1 MRGHGKITVFQSSKI
16 NFANQ
21 NMKSPLKDKPLR
33 NPGESIDNQL
43 NDLLSDEILP
53 YIMISCFMI
62 MLSMMEWHHWYFKA
76 TPSPWIYSLFALIAV
91 IYSAVKIFRA
101 LKKAKAL
108 KQGRDGEKAVGQ
120 YLENLRENG
129 AKVFH
134 DIPGENFNLDHV
146 VICKSGLYVIETKTY
161 SKPDK
166 GEAKIIFNGD
176 AIFLNGKIKT
186 DKPII
191 QVRAASKWLNDLIQE
206 TTGLKLTVKPVI
218 VFPGWFI
225 EPTSESKT
233 SDVWVL
239 NPKALPTFI
248 GNSKDQLS
256 IEQVR
261 MVSGHLSRYVRSFE
275 EKKST

>member
-1 MRGHGKITVFQSSKI
+1 MVKQKY
-16 NFANQ
+16 
-21 NMKSPLKDKPLR
+21 KSPLKDKPLR
-33 NPGESIDNQL
+33 NPGQSVDQ
-43 NDLLSDEILP
+43 EILNLKLNGLLD
-53 YIMISCFMI
+53 CFLYSSLTI
-62 MLSMMEWHHWYFKA
+62 FWAAIEWMHWYEKSPPNPTLA
-76 TPSPWIYSLFALIAV
+76 TSIALLV
-91 IYSAVKIFRA
+91 VTYSAVRIYLIKKKIKS
-101 LKKAKAL
+101 LKL
-108 KQGRDGEKAVGQ
+108 GLDGEKAVGQ
-120 YLENLRENG
+120 YLEHLRENG

-134 DIPGENFNLDHV
+134 DIPGDNFNLDHV
-146 VICKSGLYVIETKTY
+146 VICKSGLYAVETKTY

-166 GEAKIIFNGD
+166 GEAKIIFDGD

-191 QVRAASKWLNDLIQE
+191 QVRAASKWLNDLILE
-206 TTGLKLTVKPVI
+206 TTGLKLNVKPVI

-248 GNSKDQLS
+248 GNSKEQLS

-261 MVSGHLSRYVRSFE
+261 MVSGHLSRYIRSFE
-275 EKKST
+275 DKKKT

>member
-1 MRGHGKITVFQSSKI
+1 
-16 NFANQ
+16 
-21 NMKSPLKDKPLR
+21 MKSPLKDKPLR
-33 NPGESIDNQL
+33 NPGQSLDNQIM
-43 NDLLSDEILP
+43 DLVFDEIIK
-53 YIMISCFMI
+53 YILMSTVMII
-62 MLSMMEWHHWYFKA
+62 IAMMEWVRWYSKT
-76 TPSPWIYSLFALIAV
+76 TPSPWFYSLTALITV
-91 IYSAVKIFRA
+91 SYSAVKIFRA
-101 LKKAKAL
+101 IKKGKTLKL
-108 KQGRDGEKAVGQ
+108 GRDGEKAVGQ
-120 YLENLRENG
+120 YLENLRESS

-134 DIPGENFNLDHV
+134 DIPADGFNLDHV

-166 GEAKIIFNGD
+166 GEAKIIFDGD
-176 AIFLNGKIKT
+176 AFFLNGKIKT

-191 QVRAASKWLNDLIQE
+191 QVRAASKWLNDLILQV
-206 TTGLKLTVKPVI
+206 TGLKLTAKPVI

-248 GNSKDQLS
+248 GNSKEQLS

-261 MVSGHLSRYVRSFE
+261 MVSGHLSRYIRSFE
-275 EKKST
+275 DKKKT

>member
-1 MRGHGKITVFQSSKI
+1 VFQSSKI

-33 NPGESIDNQL
+33 NPGESLDKQIMDLKDNEASDYL
-43 NDLLSDEILP
+43 LLPLLSIFWAA
-53 YIMISCFMI
+53 I
-62 MLSMMEWHHWYFKA
+62 EWIHWYQK
-76 TPSPWIYSLFALIAV
+76 SPPMPWLISFMALIV
-91 IYSAVKIFRA
+91 VLYSTVKLLRIRSK
-101 LKKAKAL
+101 LKVL
-108 KQGRDGEKAVGQ
+108 RQGRDGEKAVGQ

-134 DIPGENFNLDHV
+134 DIPGDNFNLDHV

-176 AIFLNGKIKT
+176 AIFLNEKIKT

-191 QVRAASKWLNDLIQE
+191 QVRAASKWLNELVQE

-261 MVSGHLSRYVRSFE
+261 MVSGHLSRYVRGFE
-275 EKKST
+275 EKKSK

>member
-1 MRGHGKITVFQSSKI
+1 MQSKTK
-16 NFANQ
+16 Q
-21 NMKSPLKDKPLR
+21 KLKSPIKDKPLR
-33 NPGESIDNQL
+33 NPGESLEKQIADLKDNGVSDYL
-43 NDLLSDEILP
+43 VLPLLSIFWAA
-53 YIMISCFMI
+53 I
-62 MLSMMEWHHWYFKA
+62 EWMHWYQK
-76 TPSPWIYSLFALIAV
+76 SPPMPWMVSSIALIV
-91 IYSAVKIFRA
+91 VLYSAVKLFH
-101 LKKAKAL
+101 LKKKLKAL
-108 KQGRDGEKAVGQ
+108 RQGRDGEKAVGQ
-120 YLENLRENG
+120 YLESLRENG

-134 DIPGENFNLDHV
+134 DIPGDNFNLDHV

-161 SKPDK
+161 SKPDR

-176 AIFLNGKIKT
+176 AIFLNGKIENN
-186 DKPII
+186 KPII
-191 QVRAASKWLNDLIQE
+191 QVRAASKWLNDLILQL
-206 TTGLKLTVKPVI
+206 TGLKLTAKPVI

-225 EPTSESKT
+225 EPTSDSKT

-275 EKKST
+275 DKKKA

>member
-1 MRGHGKITVFQSSKI
+1 
-16 NFANQ
+16 
-21 NMKSPLKDKPLR
+21 MKSPLKDKPLR
-33 NPGESIDNQL
+33 NPGQSLDDQIMNMVVD
-43 NDLLSDEILP
+43 ITAK
-53 YIMISCFMI
+53 YIATP
-62 MLSMMEWHHWYFKA
+62 SMMITFAMLEWFRWYFKLP
-76 TPSPWIYSLFALIAV
+76 PSPWLYTFMALITV
-91 IYSAVKIFRA
+91 LYSAIKLYGAF
-101 LKKAKAL
+101 KTAKAL

-120 YLENLRENG
+120 YLENLRESS

-134 DIPGENFNLDHV
+134 DIPADGFNLDHV

-191 QVRAASKWLNDLIQE
+191 QVRAASKWLNDLILQV
-206 TTGLKLTVKPVI
+206 TGLKLTAKPVI

-225 EPTSESKT
+225 EPTFESKS

-248 GNSKDQLS
+248 GNSKEQLS

-275 EKKST
+275 DKKKT